1 MNLTDVDNLIVGL
14 GATGL
19 SVARFLR
26 ARGASFAVSDTR
38 AAPPALQAGADAEW
52 LGEAWVGPLDRLA
65 PAQLPSR
72 VIVSP
77 GVALEHPVLRQ
88 ALAHGCAL
96 TSDIDLFAAEAE
108 APVIAIT
115 GSNGKST
122 VTALVGELLRAAGV
136 RTAVGGNFGTP
147 ALDLLGEAPE
157 VFVLELSSF
166 QLERCES
173 LAPVRAAL
181 LNISPD
187 HLDRYPDLPA
197 YARAKARILERAGTG
212 VLNRDDPRVREVAR
226 PPALPVVWF
235 GLDAAPKSGEFGL
248 RPASDGPAPDLMHGG
263 ERLLSTA
270 RLRVHGQHN
279 WANALAALALAWP
292 WLGQREARARAL
304 AALADFPGLPHRSQW
319 IARIAEVDYVNDS
332 KGTNVGATLAAL
344 RGTPG
349 PLVLIAGG
357 QGKGQ
362 DFSPLADYVPGKVRG
377 VVLLG
382 EDAPAIARA
391 LASVVPVQRVE
402 DMGAAVAQAARWAHP
417 GDTVLLSPGCASLDM
432 YPDYRARGDDFARAV
447 RERAA

>member
-1 MNLTDVDNLIVGL
+1 MSKPQPHNLIVGT
-14 GATGL
+14 GATGQ

-26 ARGASFAVSDTR
+26 ARGETFAITDTR
-38 AAPPALQAGADAEW
+38 REPPALAAGADAAW
-52 LGEAWVGPLDRLA
+52 LAEAWAGPLDGLDTAAYARL
-65 PAQLPSR
+65 
-72 VIVSP
+72 IVSP
-77 GVALEHPVLRQ
+77 GVSLEHPAVEQ
-88 ALAHGCAL
+88 ARAAGAVI
-96 TSDIDLFAAEAE
+96 TGDIDLFAAVAQ

-122 VTALVGELLRAAGV
+122 VTALVGEILTAAGRKV
-136 RTAVGGNFGTP
+136 AIGGNFGTP
-147 ALDLLGEAPE
+147 ALDLLDPAVE
-157 VFVLELSSF
+157 VYVLELSSF
-166 QLERCES
+166 QLERSEQ
-173 LAPVRAAL
+173 LKPDGAAI

-187 HLDRYPDLPA
+187 HMDRYPDLAA
-197 YARAKARILERAGTG
+197 YIQAKARILDRAARG
-212 VLNRDDPRVREVAR
+212 VLNRDDPWLRELPLPAGLRVVS
-226 PPALPVVWF
+226 F
-235 GLDAAPKSGEFGL
+235 GLDAPLAATDFGVTTGE
-248 RPASDGPAPDLMHGG
+248 AEPDLVRGE

-270 RLRVHGQHN
+270 RLRLRGQHN

-292 WLGQREARARAL
+292 WLESPQARSEAL
-304 AALADFPGLPHRSQW
+304 AALADFAGLPHRSQW
-319 IARIAEVDYVNDS
+319 IARVAEVDYINDS

-382 EDAPAIARA
+382 EDAPLIARA
-391 LASVVPVQRVE
+391 LASVVPVQRVD
-402 DMGAAVAQAARWAHP
+402 DMTAAVAQAAAWAQP

-432 YPDYRARGDDFARAV
+432 YENYQARGDDFARAV